1 MSQTIVGVFDDP
13 SDAQEAIQQLLIDG
27 FSRADIDLSLPES
40 VQGGD
45 RFSNFFS
52 SLFGANVGK
61 SYAEVARQSG
71 AIVTVHADTQDE
83 ARRATEILDE
93 AGALDMDER
102 VSEYGVETPEYQAET
117 EEFQPGATGY
127 QAETE
132 EFQPGT
138 PEYQAGAAAFQPGS
152 PEYEAGVAGQEGR
165 MVEGA
170 REETVIPVIEE
181 QLKVGKQEVETG
193 RAKLRSRIIER
204 PVEEHLRL
212 REEHVHVE
220 RHAVNRPATEA
231 DMESFRDSE
240 IELTEHA
247 EVPLVTKEARVVEE
261 VEFGKDI
268 EEHDE
273 IVKDKIRKT
282 QIDVEEKRP

>member
-1 MSQTIVGVFDDP
+1 MSQTIVGIFDDP
-13 SDAQEAIQQLLIDG
+13 SEAQEAVQQLLIDG

-45 RFSNFFS
+45 KFSNFFS

-71 AIVTVHADTQDE
+71 AIVTVHVDTQDE
-83 ARRATEILDE
+83 AIRATEILDE

-102 VSEYGVETPEYQAET
+102 AIEYGVEP
-117 EEFQPGATGY
+117 PGY
-127 QAETE
+127 QAETT

-152 PEYEAGVAGQEGR
+152 PEYEAGIAGQERHGA
-165 MVEGA
+165 EAA

-181 QLKVGKQEVETG
+181 QLKVGKREVETG
-193 RAKLRSRIIER
+193 RARLRSRIIER

>member
-1 MSQTIVGVFDDP
+1 MSQTIVGIFDDP
-13 SDAQEAIQQLLIDG
+13 SEAQEAVQQLLIDG

-45 RFSNFFS
+45 KFSNFFS

-71 AIVTVHADTQDE
+71 AIVTVHVDTQDE
-83 ARRATEILDE
+83 AIRATEILDE

-102 VSEYGVETPEYQAET
+102 AIEYGVEP
-117 EEFQPGATGY
+117 PGY
-127 QAETE
+127 QAETT

-152 PEYEAGVAGQEGR
+152 PEYEAGIAGQER
-165 MVEGA
+165 HAAEAA

-181 QLKVGKQEVETG
+181 QLKVGKREVETG
-193 RAKLRSRIIER
+193 RARLRSRIIER

>member
-102 VSEYGVETPEYQAET
+102 AIEYGVEP
-117 EEFQPGATGY
+117 PGY
-127 QAETE
+127 QAETT

>member
-1 MSQTIVGVFDDP
+1 MSQTIVGIFDDP
-13 SDAQEAIQQLLIDG
+13 SEAQEAVQQLLIDG

-40 VQGGD
+40 AQSGEK
-45 RFSNFFS
+45 FSNFFS

-102 VSEYGVETPEYQAET
+102 VSEYGVETP
-117 EEFQPGATGY
+117 GY
-127 QAETE
+127 QAETT

-138 PEYQAGAAAFQPGS
+138 PEYQAGATAFQPGS
-152 PEYEAGVAGQEGR
+152 PEYEAGIAGQER
-165 MVEGA
+165 HTAEAA

-181 QLKVGKQEVETG
+181 QLKVGKREVETG
-193 RAKLRSRIIER
+193 RARLRSRIIER

>member
-1 MSQTIVGVFDDP
+1 MSQTIVGIFDDP
-13 SDAQEAIQQLLIDG
+13 SEAQEAVQQLLIDG

-45 RFSNFFS
+45 KFSNFFS

-71 AIVTVHADTQDE
+71 AIVTVHVDTQDE
-83 ARRATEILDE
+83 AIRATEILDE

-102 VSEYGVETPEYQAET
+102 AIEYGVEP
-117 EEFQPGATGY
+117 PGY
-127 QAETE
+127 QAETT

-152 PEYEAGVAGQEGR
+152 PEYEAGVAGQER
-165 MVEGA
+165 HAAEAA

-181 QLKVGKQEVETG
+181 QLKVGKREVETG
-193 RAKLRSRIIER
+193 RARLRSRIIER

>member
-1 MSQTIVGVFDDP
+1 MSQTIVGIFDDP
-13 SDAQEAIQQLLIDG
+13 SEAQEAVQQLLIDG

-45 RFSNFFS
+45 KFSNFFS

-71 AIVTVHADTQDE
+71 AIVTVHVDTQDE
-83 ARRATEILDE
+83 AIRATEILDE

-102 VSEYGVETPEYQAET
+102 AIEYGVEP
-117 EEFQPGATGY
+117 PGY
-127 QAETE
+127 QAETT

-138 PEYQAGAAAFQPGS
+138 PEYQAGATAFQPGS
-152 PEYEAGVAGQEGR
+152 PEYEAGVAGQER
-165 MVEGA
+165 HAAEAA

-181 QLKVGKQEVETG
+181 QLKVGKREVETG
-193 RAKLRSRIIER
+193 RARLRSRIIER